1 VVVAAA
7 TLAAPAERLTER
19 LEALHRA
26 VPMTGARLHRETWHP
41 GPPPEPLIVDGDPLH
56 APELLDRFDLATQ
69 PPFRVV
75 AGAGGLRVAVACHH
89 AAFDGLSLVALLA
102 GLVGVADRHGAE
114 GAAAGQGVEDQGA
127 VDSRGS
133 RPAESATLPL
143 RGPEPRGVGVAP
155 ALGPEQSGAGVGP
168 ARGRRRGRRPA
179 PELRGLVG
187 RMVRPADRVA
197 PTLGWAG
204 REALAVREVRLA
216 GPGVT
221 ARVAEAAVAAA
232 GARNARLGRAWRRV
246 GINIGLAGPRGVAG
260 DQPGPADP
268 GDRPGPAD
276 PTDRPGPEDPSE
288 QPGLGTP
295 GRYPGLPADPGNRS
309 RYRRVDLRAG
319 EPVGPA
325 VAAAV
330 AGEREPLDQV
340 WSPRVG
346 WLLRPVVGRFSDSLL
361 VSNLGRLEVPGVA
374 RLDFFP
380 VARGRSAVAVGA
392 VGVAGGPSTVSVR
405 ARDLSSEDAEG
416 LLADLVARLEAEA

>member
-7 TLAAPAERLTER
+7 TLAAPAERLTGR

-26 VPMTGARLHRETWHP
+26 VPMTGARLRRETWHP

-75 AGAGGLRVAVACHH
+75 AGAGGHRVAVACHH

-102 GLVGVADRHGAE
+102 ALVGAADDHGAE
-114 GAAAGQGVEDQGA
+114 GTAAGRDAEEQGL
-127 VDSRGS
+127 VDSR
-133 RPAESATLPL
+133 R
-143 RGPEPRGVGVAP
+143 
-155 ALGPEQSGAGVGP
+155 Q
-168 ARGRRRGRRPA
+168 PA

-187 RMVRPADRVA
+187 RMARPADRVA

-232 GARNARLGRAWRRV
+232 GARNARHGRPWRRV
-246 GINIGLAGPRGVAG
+246 GINIGLAGIPGAAG
-260 DQPGPADP
+260 DQPE
-268 GDRPGPAD
+268 
-276 PTDRPGPEDPSE
+276 PEARR
-288 QPGLGTP
+288 
-295 GRYPGLPADPGNRS
+295 RYPGLPANPGNRS
-309 RYRRVDLRAG
+309 TYRRVDVRAG
-319 EPVGPA
+319 EAVAVA

-330 AGEREPLDQV
+330 AGGREPLDQV

-346 WLLRPVVGRFSDSLL
+346 RLLGPVVGRFSDSLL
-361 VSNLGRLEVPGVA
+361 VSNLGRLEVPGVV

-416 LLADLVARLEAEA
+416 LLADLVARLEAEV